1 MKRQYVWRYLSVA
14 VLFCLVCVVYLGRL
28 FYLQIAG
35 RGAEYDAGTTVRT
48 VTVQAARGQIYDR
61 NGKALVENRFTY
73 DLMVVHESF
82 SALSAGEANGVL
94 LALLDA
100 MDEAGESEKHVEK
113 YFPFEGAYP
122 YYSWSAEVAD
132 RDSIPYYRLMRVW
145 KDLGLDDEEV
155 TVERLVEHY
164 VKEYGLLGTDASG
177 NRLYDDDQVDRLI
190 RLRYD
195 MDAVRFNASQ
205 DYTVAEDVGLA
216 LIAQVKEQNLKGTNF
231 LMNAERVYAY
241 PGYASHILGQTGPIY
256 SEEWE
261 YYNEQGYLMN
271 ATVGKSGCEYAFES
285 YLRGTDGKLRI
296 EQDAAGNIVS
306 IEVLEAPV
314 AGNDVY
320 LTIDIDLQIAAEDGL
335 AENVQFVT
343 DRSAGYVTYG
353 AGCDAGA
360 AVAMDPETFEVLA
373 IASYPTYDLD
383 TYNLFYD
390 QLAADPAQPLIN
402 RAINGAYAP
411 GSTIKPAVTVA
422 GMLSGEIGKHTE
434 LYCGGVY
441 TRYAGYQPKCS
452 TYGSS
457 HRGYIEAQTAI
468 AVSCNCFFYELG
480 YRMGIDVMNEYLS
493 ALGFGEST
501 GLEIGGTE
509 GILAGP
515 LYRQEI
521 NGEEWQPGNTLQAA
535 IGQSDHMVSPLQLAC
550 YLSTVS
556 NGGTRYAAHLLHSV
570 YAPGSAEPLYEY
582 ATSERTPE
590 AELELS
596 DEILSTV
603 FSGMREMVT
612 SHTIANRNLST
623 LPVAVG
629 GKTGTAQTSEDC
641 ENALF
646 ICAAP
651 FDAPEIVV
659 TVVLEQGYSGE
670 YASLTAARILEKYYG
685 VDK

>member
-1 MKRQYVWRYLSVA
+1 MKKQYVWRYLAVA
-14 VLFCLVCVVYLGRL
+14 AFFCLISVIYLGRL

-35 RGAEYDAGTTVRT
+35 RGVDYELGVQTRT
-48 VTVQAARGQIYDR
+48 VTIQAARGQIYDR
-61 NGKALVENRFTY
+61 RGRALVENRVTY

-82 SALSAGEANGVL
+82 SALSDKEANRVL
-94 LALLDA
+94 LTLLDA
-100 MDEAGESEKHVEK
+100 MQKTGEGEKWVEK
-113 YFPFEGAYP
+113 YFPMDGAYP
-122 YYSWSAEVAD
+122 YYTWSEEMAD
-132 RDSIPYYRLMRVW
+132 RDSIPYYRLERVW
-145 KDLGLDDEEV
+145 KDLGIEDEI
-155 TVERLVEHY
+155 TVENLVEHY
-164 VKEYGLLGTDASG
+164 LTEYGLTEKDAEG
-177 NRLYDDDQVDRLI
+177 NRLYDDDQTDLLLRI
-190 RLRYD
+190 RYD
-195 MDAVRFNASQ
+195 MDAKRFGVSE
-205 DYTVAEDVGLA
+205 DYTLAEDVGLS
-216 LIAQVKEQNLKGTNF
+216 LIAHVKEQNLKGTNF

-285 YLRGTDGKLRI
+285 YLRGIDGKLRI
-296 EQDAAGNIVS
+296 QLDAAGNVLRT
-306 IEVLEAPV
+306 EVLQEPV
-314 AGNDVY
+314 PGNDVY

-335 AENVQFVT
+335 RENVQFVT
-343 DRSAGYVTYG
+343 DRSAGYAIYG

-373 IASYPTYDLD
+373 IASYPTYDLN
-383 TYNLFYD
+383 TYNLFYNE
-390 QLAADPAQPLIN
+390 LAADPAQPLIN

-411 GSTIKPAVTVA
+411 GSTIKPGVTVA
-422 GMLSGEIGKHTE
+422 GMLSGEIERASE

-441 TRYAGYQPKCS
+441 TRYSGYQPKCS

-457 HRGYIEAQTAI
+457 HRGYITAKTAI

-480 YRMGIDVMNEYLS
+480 YRMGIDTMNQYLTS
-493 ALGFGEST
+493 LGFGEST

-535 IGQSDHMVSPLQLAC
+535 IGQSDHMASPMQLAC
-550 YLSTVS
+550 YLSTLS

-570 YAPGSAEPLYEY
+570 YAPGSGEPVFRYEQ
-582 ATSERTPE
+582 SEETVLS
-590 AELELS
+590 ELPLT
-596 DEILSTV
+596 DEILATV

-612 SHTIANRNLST
+612 SHATANRNLST

-629 GKTGTAQTSEDC
+629 GKTGTAQTAEAC

-646 ICAAP
+646 VCAAP

-659 TVVLEQGYSGE
+659 SVVLEQGYSGE

-685 VDK
+685 VEK